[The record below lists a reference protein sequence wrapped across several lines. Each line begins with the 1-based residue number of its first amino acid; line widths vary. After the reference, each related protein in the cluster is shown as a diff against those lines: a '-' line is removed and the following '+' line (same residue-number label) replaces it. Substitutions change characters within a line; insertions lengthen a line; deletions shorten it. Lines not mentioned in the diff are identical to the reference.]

1 MGLQI
6 MQVYLLMFNSYR
18 CYQMPFHASNF
29 YLLSLLQVEAV
40 IDFLAGV
47 GVKGPDATK
56 VRTCRCPVDCSSQR
70 RPLLCKAVVLPC

>member
-6 MQVYLLMFNSYR
+6 MQVHRVLAVLFAGV
-18 CYQMPFHASNF
+18 QHLQVLSNVLPCVK
-29 YLLSLLQVEAV
+29 LLSLLQVEAV

-56 VRTCRCPVDCSSQR
+56 VRTV
-70 RPLLCKAVVLPC
+70 PC